1 MKTISTIGIA
11 GGGTMGAGIAQIS
24 AAAGFTVVLRDLS
37 EEIISRARA
46 TIESNLGT
54 AVEKKKLT
62 PEDSRSILEHIRFS
76 TDMMEFQGCQAVIEA
91 IIEDAGAKAGLFG
104 QLDRICPPD
113 TLFATN
119 TSSLSVTLL
128 ARAVKNPQRM
138 IGMHFFN
145 PPHLMP
151 LVEVIAGHRTSGE
164 TVGQAITLAQRMK
177 KTPVLVRDSPGFIVN
192 RCARPFYGE
201 ALRLLA
207 EGIAP
212 VEDIDKIVRSE
223 GGFRMGPFELMDMIG
238 IDINLAVTE
247 SIYRQTFGEPRF
259 RPHQIQQ
266 KMVDSGLL
274 GRKSGRGFYDYKS

>member
-128 ARAVKNPQRM
+128 ARAVKNPERM